1 MVSWLAKKLHIRQWK
16 ISERW
21 HLRLQWLKY
30 LILVALIPTAFYS
43 LTLAERLAEVEPFK
57 TSITLFFVRSWPFV
71 LYAVLLLGIGL
82 FVHKFYCRY
91 VCPLGAGLAILG
103 RLRLFSW
110 LTRID
115 ACGKPCQ
122 HCHNK
127 CEIGAIKRSG
137 AIDYDECI
145 QCLEC
150 IVILNNEDQ
159 CVAQI
164 SARKQ
169 AARAQRADN
178 NIIVSDWAPQR

>member
-1 MVSWLAKKLHIRQWK
+1 MI
-16 ISERW
+16 
-21 HLRLQWLKY
+21 
-30 LILVALIPTAFYS
+30 
-43 LTLAERLAEVEPFK
+43 
-57 TSITLFFVRSWPFV
+57 
-71 LYAVLLLGIGL
+71 
-82 FVHKFYCRY
+82 HKFYCRY

-164 SARKQ
+164 SARKK
-169 AARAQRADN
+169 AERAKRAD
-178 NIIVSDWAPQR
+178 NIIVSDWMPER